1 MAPGQDVRPEQRVA
15 SLPLAATLH
24 EIAAITPYN
33 GVALDPTSGLPTL
46 ADLCADGGAGVG
58 EQLDVLMA
66 YLQSDDRDIPVALGA
81 MSFPWLVASV
91 AFAVFLSARRV
102 PDLSPTAISYT
113 FADYGYPLD
122 ITFRSPRFT
131 ALPGDPA
138 AGHPDVTV
146 VADEAALRA
155 VLQGELGAHIEGP
168 LQVMRARGAKVGMGT
183 IRRTAREACLSALC
197 SAEAKLGRL
206 PELPA
211 DIEAIFRTGGSDN
224 PLLLRTLPVIAD
236 YPTGSGGRAAS
247 VELTTCCLRF
257 RLPGRGTC
265 PACPNQ
271 PPEERAR
278 RMAESAM
285 LYG

>member
-1 MAPGQDVRPEQRVA
+1 MGTGQGVIPDQQVA
-15 SLPLAATLH
+15 SLSLAATLR
-24 EIAAITPYN
+24 EIATITPYN
-33 GVALDPTSGLPTL
+33 GVAVDPTSDLPTL
-46 ADLCADGGAGVG
+46 VDLCAGPGAGLN
-58 EQLDVLMA
+58 EQLDILKA
-66 YLQSDDRDIPVALGA
+66 YLGTDDDDIPVALGA

-91 AFAVFLSARRV
+91 AFAAYLSARRV
-102 PDLSPTAISYT
+102 PDLSPAATSYT

-131 ALPGDPA
+131 ALPDDPA
-138 AGHPDVTV
+138 AGYPDVTV
-146 VADEAALRA
+146 VAEEADLLA
-155 VLQGELGAHIEGP
+155 VLQCELGAHIEGP
-168 LQVMRARGAKVGMGT
+168 LQVMRARRARVGMGT

-206 PELPA
+206 PEMPG
-211 DIEAIFRTGGSDN
+211 DIAAIFRTGGVDN
-224 PLLLRTLPVIAD
+224 PLLLRPLPVVAG
-236 YPTGSGGRAAS
+236 YPTGSGGQAAS

-257 RLPGRGTC
+257 RIPERGTC

-271 PPEERAR
+271 PPEERTR

>member
-1 MAPGQDVRPEQRVA
+1 METGQRVRLERLVA
-15 SLPLAATLH
+15 LPSLAETLA
-24 EIAAITPYN
+24 EIATITPYN
-33 GVALDPTSGLPTL
+33 GVSVDPMSTLPTL
-46 ADLCADGGAGVG
+46 GDLCAGEGDGVN
-58 EQLDVLMA
+58 EQLNVLMA
-66 YLQSDDRDIPVALGA
+66 FLETDDRDIPVALGA

-91 AFAVFLSARRV
+91 GFSLLLSARRV
-102 PDLSPTAISYT
+102 PDLSPAAISYT
-113 FADYGYPLD
+113 FASYGYPLD
-122 ITFRSPRFT
+122 ITFRSLHFT
-131 ALPGDPA
+131 ALPDDPA

-155 VLQGELGAHIEGP
+155 VLQRELGAHIEGP

-206 PELPA
+206 AEMPD
-211 DIEAIFRTGGSDN
+211 DIEAIFRGGGADN
-224 PLLLRTLPVIAD
+224 PLLLRRLPVIAR
-236 YPTGSGGRAAS
+236 YPTGSGGQAAS

-257 RLPGRGTC
+257 RLLGRGTC

-271 PPEERAR
+271 PPDERAR